1 VKKLLVLLVVLGVLG
16 GGGYYYWSTRQ
27 ALAKASAPKV
37 PTATVERGAIRL
49 AVASTG
55 RVVANLEVDIKCK
68 ASGEIVR
75 LPFDISEAVK
85 KGELLVELDP
95 VDEERRVKLAE
106 ADLAAAVARHEQ
118 AKQALT
124 VAERDL
130 ATATEDAAV
139 ALKSAQAKAEQAKQN
154 LAIAEQNLVTTTQRA
169 QAALRSAQV
178 KAQDAAAKAVRV
190 KTLLEKKLAS
200 QEDCDTAVTAEA
212 SARTELANAEAAVKD
227 LDAAKL
233 AIEAKRQDVTLAEA
247 AVESAKIA
255 IKKLDTARLALEM
268 KRQEVALAAAQ
279 AESQRI
285 DLSLAQR
292 SRDDTKVMAPM
303 DGVVSDRKV
312 QIGQIISSAI
322 SNVGGGTTVLTLA
335 DLSRIFVLATVDES
349 SIVGVKPD
357 QRAMIMADAHQGKRF
372 PGKVVRIAPKGV
384 NASNVVTFEVKI
396 EVLGP
401 NKTLLRPEM
410 TANVEI
416 VIEEKESVL
425 RVPSEAVTRRR
436 REWIAM
442 AVGPDGTAQERVV
455 EVGIQSSAD
464 NQVEIIKGLSEGET
478 VQVRKSEAESA
489 WRKDRPQGPR
499 NPLMPGPPRGRR

>member
-1 VKKLLVLLVVLGVLG
+1 MKKLIILLAIAGALG
-16 GGGYYYWSTRQ
+16 GGGYYLWSARG
-27 ALAKASAPKV
+27 AAAKANGPKT
-37 PTATVERGAIRL
+37 PTVAVERGAIRL

-68 ASGEIVR
+68 ASGEVIK
-75 LPFDISEAVK
+75 LPFDISEPVK

-106 ADLAAAVARHEQ
+106 ADLAAAVAKHEQ
-118 AKQALT
+118 AKQNLL
-124 VAERDL
+124 VAEREL
-130 ATATEDAAV
+130 GTTTEDAAV

-154 LAIAEQNLVTTTQRA
+154 LAVAERNLVTATQRA
-169 QAALRSAQV
+169 EAALVSAKV
-178 KAQDAAAKAVRV
+178 KAQDAADKAVRM
-190 KTLLEKKLAS
+190 KTLLDKKLAS
-200 QEDCDTAVTAEA
+200 REECDTAVTAEA
-212 SARTELANAEAAVKD
+212 AARTELANAQAAVQD
-227 LDAAKL
+227 LDTAKL
-233 AIEAKRQDVTLAEA
+233 GIEVKRQDVALAEA
-247 AVESAKIA
+247 AVESARIA
-255 IKKLDTARLALEM
+255 IKKLDTTKLALEA
-268 KRQEVALAAAQ
+268 KRQDIALAAAQ

-303 DGVVSDRKV
+303 DGVVSVRNV

-335 DLSRIFVLATVDES
+335 DLSRIYVLATVDES
-349 SIVGVKPD
+349 DIGGVKVG
-357 QRAMIMADAHQGKRF
+357 QTVQVKADAFAGRRF
-372 PGKVVRIAPKGV
+372 TGKVVRIAPKGV

-401 NKTLLRPEM
+401 NKALLRPEM

-416 VIEEKESVL
+416 LIEQKDSVL
-425 RVPSEAVTRRR
+425 LVPTEAVTRRR

-442 AVGPDGTAQERVV
+442 VVGPDGTAQERVV
-455 EVGIQSSAD
+455 EVGVQD
-464 NQVEIIKGLSEGET
+464 GTQVEITKGLSEGET
-478 VQVRKSEAESA
+478 VQVRKNEADSA
-489 WRKDRPQGPR
+489 WRKDRQQAPR